1 MRHIELTVAGMAC
14 RRRVREVT
22 ARLRDIP
29 GVLQVV
35 ADARSSVVRVS
46 GSMTEA
52 DLVRALAGTTY
63 EPTVKRDGTEVPD
76 L

>member
-1 MRHIELTVAGMAC
+1 MRHIELTVAGMGC

-63 EPTVKRDGTEVPD
+63 EPTVKRDAPEVPD

>member
-63 EPTVKRDGTEVPD
+63 EPTVKRDATEVPD